1 MKDRLEALGGALE
14 IRSRPGSGT
23 TVTGGVPVGAVD

>member
-1 MKDRLEALGGALE
+1 LAERVHLLGGRLH

-23 TVTGGVPVGAVD
+23 TVQVIVPNVL